1 MIRNK
6 IKFLTIITTV
16 FFSFNILANN
26 NLSGTKLFCYNPFD
40 ARSLLDES
48 IIYALGFDF
57 IDDENVKIIKIDYP
71 NFNYLYSYLSNY
83 HAIDLNIRV
92 YAQDGLDQL
101 DRNNMYDIDRKDLD
115 IFYNYEKIY
124 EGDNCK
130 KLEVDNLFK
139 YMQKTYDNHRED
151 ILKKNKI

>member
-57 IDDENVKIIKIDYP
+57 IDDENVKIIKT
-71 NFNYLYSYLSNY
+71 F
-83 HAIDLNIRV
+83 
-92 YAQDGLDQL
+92 
-101 DRNNMYDIDRKDLD
+101 
-115 IFYNYEKIY
+115 F
-124 EGDNCK
+124 C
-130 KLEVDNLFK
+130 
-139 YMQKTYDNHRED
+139 
-151 ILKKNKI
+151 